1 MLQNYFWLYGGLI
14 VIGGIGLG
22 WLCCLYSSV
31 YVKREAAWKDGT
43 AGMMPHCRLV
53 QLISIL
59 LLFSLLLRFDW
70 NWQLGKFMV
79 LSFLLLVIGVIDY
92 YSFLI
97 PDSLL
102 LLGLLLYVP
111 LSLVNGQAMPDLLL
125 QGLLGG
131 CAGALPLLAFI
142 LAADTLLQQETM
154 GGGDIKLFFLLGVYM
169 GPSRVFLILFLS
181 CLIGLF
187 WQLLR
192 QSLRRGTLFPFGPSI
207 AAAAW
212 LVLLWGEQLL
222 DWYWNFLL

>member
-1 MLQNYFWLYGGLI
+1 MSQNYFWLYGGLI
-14 VIGGIGLG
+14 VIGGIGLR
-22 WLCCLYSSV
+22 WLCCLCSSV
-31 YVKREAAWKDGT
+31 YMKREAAWKDGT
-43 AGMMPHCRLV
+43 AGMISHCRLI

-169 GPSRVFLILFLS
+169 GPSWVLLTLFLS
-181 CLIGLF
+181 CLVGLF
-187 WQLLR
+187 WQFWR
-192 QSLRRGTLFPFGPSI
+192 QSLRRGALFPFGPSI

-212 LVLLWGEQLL
+212 LVLLWGEQML